1 MITSND
7 SLNKLHELDENYFI
21 SLQFRILQKN
31 IVRCHLFYG
40 TNTNCRM
47 RFYPEHL
54 TTIIPKFFLKNCDVN
69 YYQNMQKLFDA
80 KYKHGFATDLNDAVF
95 NKYYKIITKAEHVS
109 VNYNRNVI
117 KQNITL
123 GYEYKD
129 VLYHKITQ
137 LNRQCKPGKELEIE
151 ECPFIAHIVESL
163 VLFCKIEYNVPS
175 NADKFDIHYLSK
187 CYNHIINTHLF
198 CLRKDQ
204 RKLIQKYICS
214 QVSCP
219 LGRNCMVLKNHSLRE
234 REVFISKQQQ
244 SVSDRSVILMDIL
257 RTCLNSLHCYLLHEG
272 GKLYRLEKDT
282 NCAGR
287 FATDSNPLQFT
298 DEIDS
303 LTQFLIEI
311 TCTRHMRS
319 ISFFM
324 QWLLQE
330 EYDWSSILLDINCR
344 DPDQSNIYLILKQYG
359 ISHLFHI
366 IHNKYI
372 NSVSSEDKHLKDNVD
387 AINFGISVIHWL
399 EYGDLPNHK
408 SFITEILHNKYST
421 VNQQLLEK
429 YKNECLI
436 KIETSET
443 LYRYTLN
450 EMLSLKLY
458 TDTTKFTS
466 LFRKAHWTNQ
476 NMMQMK
482 KEFYW
487 WAITLYKTS
496 KYHARPLPPF
506 DSKNPKPSKLFHGIN
521 TILAVNERLPKYHGP
536 VSTTLVDTVAHQFSD
551 GSGLLWSISTTY
563 YNPFRFIKGISVSWI
578 SCHKNESEMLLMD
591 EYLHI
596 TTTLNFA
603 NNQKKIQHLCSKLMI
618 YKEKIIDKN
627 MFWQQMGFKLNNELL
642 TVIQTHPL
650 LLQITQYQDNT
661 ETQTVLQRL
670 VGELSVVALKPLLHA
685 FKNIVLKNIFIRND
699 TIVCIPSKVLF
710 GELILITDHKEI
722 ANPIDKI
729 EQHELNSDVA
739 VYGSFVEYDGPLQII
754 VPYNTNIVSVGL
766 YLRSSIQLSFILIK
780 TFKINHQ
787 IQEDTLYN
795 RISYLFGA
803 LKIYEKPLKY
813 GDNFCKAVDIKYI
826 ETHKDQS
833 INVIK
838 NHPMLLEYSNFQQ
851 RTMLPILLKILNFQT
866 LKNEFSDRLCLS
878 LIYRKL
884 QIKDPNAFWKSQGC
898 QKQDIQDEYILSNIK
913 KHPLLLK
920 PTQYLQRTLL
930 QRLVEELEIDE
941 MRETYDFFES
951 ITDTRN
957 VNVNLYIKDDK
968 IICMEI
974 HKIYKSNIKYIV
986 VTHTENDNITYQI
999 DSKHTENVYIYQNID
1014 IRAEFVVPF
1023 AVDLHSVSVYA
1034 QISAEFNYILLKTFD
1049 IKQKIKQDTP
1059 SNRVDYLLNVLSL
1072 VHYKIDNKDIFYDK
1086 IGLKYSD
1093 DWIPLILHHPLLF
1106 QKVEIIHV
1114 FDKLVKELQ
1123 ISELSDPF
1131 IACTSPLKV
1140 VSQHHNFNY
1149 HIYTIQIPENNPNNI
1164 EQILSTTEYKLCDS
1178 TDDGKQEHFE
1188 FKWNGNFS
1196 ISTNK
1201 SYHLFLKNQPLF
1213 GNKYVL
1219 IRRFKLTDCKEC
1231 QTLLPIVTSF
1241 SINGNVITT
1250 KCGQH
1255 LQGNFILLS
1264 NNNPKLQIQLDEF
1277 KENIYIYEH
1286 NNYQNYHN
1294 FDENW
1299 SCNSCTYSNKSTNSE
1314 CEICTTLNPYILLNV
1329 QYDNVSDLEFI
1340 IPYAAN
1346 AKIASLYVQPSPE
1359 CDYTLIKSFTIK
1371 NPIKIDGIN
1380 ARINYILNILVSYKQ
1395 RINKEIFYQQIGIY
1409 FEEEWID
1416 IIKQH
1421 LFISITSKLERLE
1434 KIQILKRLVFE
1445 LEIDVFKPVLKLYST
1460 QLQCLPLNLMN
1471 RCLFRVN
1478 DEVKYADFSY
1488 TTYKDGTDGNI
1499 PSKIRLS
1506 DDEELIICKDDKILC
1521 QILVENEKLF
1531 GFKHDLLLQQ
1541 ISTADEC
1548 FKQCTTSFMEEL
1560 HIDIKPFVIG
1570 EQIKCRNKM
1579 HNKLSD
1585 ASVVKIYDN
1594 EDKICVKWNF
1604 LNKMDIKKEHFSL
1617 FIDPNILQ
1625 SKQIISI
1632 KNIDL
1637 VSAKDEI
1644 SNYGLKV

>member
-1059 SNRVDYLLNVLSL
+1059 SNRVDYLLNVLRRYTTKIT
-1072 VHYKIDNKDIFYDK
+1072 HHDGFYKALQIQYNN
-1086 IGLKYSD
+1086 
-1093 DWIPLILHHPLLF
+1093 DWIPIIKNNQLFVAFWKHNVNSSETIMVQRLVQELKMSEFSKHCKLLCCKANVKSDTQIDFHPIKINIHDDATNDKDFTNTQYFLINVD
-1106 QKVEIIHV
+1106 QKKEII
-1114 FDKLVKELQ
+1114 FKYKE
-1123 ISELSDPF
+1123 SM
-1131 IACTSPLKV
+1131 
-1140 VSQHHNFNY
+1140 N
-1149 HIYTIQIPENNPNNI
+1149 
-1164 EQILSTTEYKLCDS
+1164 ILS
-1178 TDDGKQEHFE
+1178 G
-1188 FKWNGNFS
+1188 
-1196 ISTNK
+1196 
-1201 SYHLFLKNQPLF
+1201 SYQIYVVNVHLF
-1213 GNKYVL
+1213 GHE
-1219 IRRFKLTDCKEC
+1219 R
-1231 QTLLPIVTSF
+1231 
-1241 SINGNVITT
+1241 
-1250 KCGQH
+1250 
-1255 LQGNFILLS
+1255 ILLQTFS
-1264 NNNPKLQIQLDEF
+1264 REYTATFIDGLHLWDGTSIKSSKSRYKGISRYSFYVTGEEEKTIHQDFHSKVFTDVEQFNISLQKMQF
-1277 KENIYIYEH
+1277 N
-1286 NNYQNYHN
+1286 
-1294 FDENW
+1294 
-1299 SCNSCTYSNKSTNSE
+1299 
-1314 CEICTTLNPYILLNV
+1314 TTH
-1329 QYDNVSDLEFI
+1329 
-1340 IPYAAN
+1340 
-1346 AKIASLYVQPSPE
+1346 KLYVQQTFDDTFKPI
-1359 CDYTLIKSFTIK
+1359 LIKSFHQPLRQYTLLDGS
-1371 NPIKIDGIN
+1371 NFELNDGIKVN
-1380 ARINYILNILVSYKQ
+1380 NSTNTIQIFCKSSIYINETINVINNSAEYYQDNSKEKPSKSQSKGLIHLVSLKDIVINGNLNVNGTILLDAANNIINNGKINNDKIIISCKSFLNNPQ
-1395 RINKEIFYQQIGIY
+1395 NKIIPNKETTAETIYANQITPRFEWQLQRTREEKISLSVCADNYEKWRKRLTYCLDYGTKKRFTHCSWIAFKMHKPAMITNIRITNTNDRSAISDISLYVTSSSMMTRIRSVHGTDWYRLMENLKIQNKTEIQQ
-1409 FEEEWID
+1409 F
-1416 IIKQH
+1416 
-1421 LFISITSKLERLE
+1421 SITS
-1434 KIQILKRLVFE
+1434 
-1445 LEIDVFKPVLKLYST
+1445 
-1460 QLQCLPLNLMN
+1460 
-1471 RCLFRVN
+1471 
-1478 DEVKYADFSY
+1478 
-1488 TTYKDGTDGNI
+1488 
-1499 PSKIRLS
+1499 
-1506 DDEELIICKDDKILC
+1506 
-1521 QILVENEKLF
+1521 
-1531 GFKHDLLLQQ
+1531 
-1541 ISTADEC
+1541 
-1548 FKQCTTSFMEEL
+1548 
-1560 HIDIKPFVIG
+1560 
-1570 EQIKCRNKM
+1570 
-1579 HNKLSD
+1579 
-1585 ASVVKIYDN
+1585 
-1594 EDKICVKWNF
+1594 
-1604 LNKMDIKKEHFSL
+1604 SL
-1617 FIDPNILQ
+1617 FYEYSLRNNICR
-1625 SKQIISI
+1625 KTDFDVIII
-1632 KNIDL
+1632 
-1637 VSAKDEI
+1637 EI
-1644 SNYGLKV
+1644 NDNHGSQQENSFGSFEIFGRCICSEM